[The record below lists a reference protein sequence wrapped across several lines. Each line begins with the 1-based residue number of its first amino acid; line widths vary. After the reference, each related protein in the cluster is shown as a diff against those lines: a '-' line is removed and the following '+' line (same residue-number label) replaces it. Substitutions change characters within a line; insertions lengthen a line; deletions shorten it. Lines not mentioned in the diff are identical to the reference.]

1 MRKLTRGVLLA
12 GCTIAISG
20 AYWEGNQHLTRADQL
35 TITQHFNADK
45 RVVKQRPYLLSIY
58 DSKQKV
64 TYDYAYATR
73 RAQLDGLV
81 HALDAQKHQR
91 TFDAK
96 VNGKVVPG
104 QIVNQTTIIQ
114 NDKNPEQ
121 PTTLTH
127 TKKLPFNFNQ
137 HRHVKITTSELS
149 YKNYKRDY
157 KAPKAK
163 HKRQQRKEVTK
174 HESQSS
180 QSTQTKRTHSTQSS
194 SAAVSSS
201 QSVVSQS
208 STPTTNRPVLQ
219 RKTIYVRRPI
229 N

>member
-20 AYWEGNQHLTRADQL
+20 AYWEGNQQLTRADQL
-35 TITQHFNADK
+35 TVTQHFNADK
-45 RVVKQRPYLLSIY
+45 RIVKQRPYLLSIY

-73 RAQLDGLV
+73 RAQLDGLI

-91 TFDAK
+91 TFGAK

-104 QIVNQTTIIQ
+104 QIVNQTTLIQ
-114 NDKNPEQ
+114 SDKNPEQ

-127 TKKLPFNFNQ
+127 TKKLPFNFKQ
-137 HRHVKITTSELS
+137 HRHVKITTSKLS

-174 HESQSS
+174 HESKSS
-180 QSTQTKRTHSTQSS
+180 QSAQTKRAHSAQSS
-194 SAAVSSS
+194 SAAVSNS

>member
-12 GCTIAISG
+12 GCTIVISG
-20 AYWEGNQHLTRADQL
+20 AYWEGNQRLTKADQL
-35 TITQHFNADK
+35 TVTQHFNADK
-45 RVVKQRPYLLSIY
+45 HVVKQRPYLLSIY

-73 RAQLDGLV
+73 RTQLNGLV
-81 HALDAQKHQR
+81 HALDAQKHQQ
-91 TFDAK
+91 TFKAK

-104 QIVNQTTIIQ
+104 QIINQTTIIQ
-114 NDKNPEQ
+114 SDKNPEQ

-127 TKKLPFNFNQ
+127 TKKLPFNFKQ
-137 HRHVKITTSELS
+137 HQHVKITTSELS
-149 YKNYKRDY
+149 YKNYKRNY
-157 KAPKAK
+157 KAPKTK
-163 HKRQQRKEVTK
+163 HKQQQRKEVTK
-174 HESQSS
+174 NESKSS
-180 QSTQTKRTHSTQSS
+180 QSAQTKRAHSTQSS

-208 STPTTNRPVLQ
+208 STPATNRPVFQ